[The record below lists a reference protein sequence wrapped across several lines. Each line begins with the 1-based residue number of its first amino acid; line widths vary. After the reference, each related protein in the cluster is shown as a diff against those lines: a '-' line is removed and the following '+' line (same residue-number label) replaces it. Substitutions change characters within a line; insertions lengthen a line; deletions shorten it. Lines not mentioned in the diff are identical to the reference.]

1 MSEEANVW
9 TIEELIESTEEIQ
22 KASVKY
28 RGKDFNFQYCELT
41 EKEEPNLKAL
51 PKTATDQ
58 EHQDWATETGTERI
72 LAMIQ
77 KANDKNPD
85 GTTITSD
92 NWSDVP
98 LTLRYQITSEILS
111 YQQEATENF
120 TTG

>member
-1 MSEEANVW
+1 MSEKANVW
-9 TIEELIESTEEIQ
+9 TIEELVELTDQVQ
-22 KASVKY
+22 KGLVTY
-28 RGKDFNFQYCELT
+28 RGKEFHFQYCELA

-51 PKTATDQ
+51 PEKATDQ
-58 EHQDWATETGTERI
+58 EKQDWATESGTERI